1 MKSLKKVRY
10 LMDMVKCPHCKSH
23 RIITS
28 RIPKDVVAVMPCP
41 SCNELSVLF
50 RNKVIPINRR
60 ILEEGT
66 KEERTQHLAQVITEF
81 LEAGILP
88 FQDGSPGFESAIEM
102 PAKGMPDF
110 DSASDALQS
119 LEPISDK
126 EAEKFGRVDLK
137 CLDDAAY
144 FKRHFGGV

>member
-1 MKSLKKVRY
+1 M
-10 LMDMVKCPHCKSH
+10 
-23 RIITS
+23 
-28 RIPKDVVAVMPCP
+28 MPCP
-41 SCNELSVLF
+41 SCHELAVLF
-50 RNKVIPINRR
+50 RNKIIPINRK

-88 FQDGSPGFESAIEM
+88 FQDGNPGYESAIDM
-102 PAKGMPDF
+102 P
-110 DSASDALQS
+110 SANDAEFEGEDDELPP

-126 EAEKFGRVDLK
+126 EAEKFARVDLK

-144 FKRHFGGV
+144 FRRHFGD

>member
-1 MKSLKKVRY
+1 
-10 LMDMVKCPHCKSH
+10 MDMVVCPHCKSH

-28 RIPKDVVAVMPCP
+28 RVPKDVVAVMPCP
-41 SCNELSVLF
+41 NCHELAVLF
-50 RNKVIPINRR
+50 REKIIPINRR

-88 FQDGSPGFESAIEM
+88 FQDGDASFHTPSESGAEPDGLDAI
-102 PAKGMPDF
+102 PD
-110 DSASDALQS
+110 DLQD
-119 LEPISDK
+119 LDPISDK
-126 EAEKFGRVDLK
+126 EAEKFARVDLK

-144 FKRHFGGV
+144 FKRHFGD

>member
-1 MKSLKKVRY
+1 
-10 LMDMVKCPHCKSH
+10 MDMVVCPHCKSR

-28 RIPKDVVAVMPCP
+28 RVPKDVVAVMPCP
-41 SCNELSVLF
+41 SCHELAVLF
-50 RNKVIPINRR
+50 RDKIIPINRR

-88 FQDGSPGFESAIEM
+88 FHEGDHEFE
-102 PAKGMPDF
+102 
-110 DSASDALQS
+110 ASNELAEQGDEGTDDTS
-119 LEPISDK
+119 LEAMDPISDK
-126 EAEKFGRVDLK
+126 EAEKFARVDLK

-144 FKRHFGGV
+144 FRRHFGD

>member
-1 MKSLKKVRY
+1 
-10 LMDMVKCPHCKSH
+10 MDMVVCPHCKSH

-28 RIPKDVVAVMPCP
+28 RMPKDVVAVMPCP
-41 SCNELSVLF
+41 NCHELAVLF
-50 RNKVIPINRR
+50 REKIIPINRR

-88 FQDGSPGFESAIEM
+88 FQDGE
-102 PAKGMPDF
+102 PDF
-110 DSASDALQS
+110 RSDSDADESEYEGVEMQDGVQS
-119 LEPISDK
+119 LDPISDK
-126 EAEKFGRVDLK
+126 EAEKFARVDLK

-144 FKRHFGGV
+144 FRRHFGR